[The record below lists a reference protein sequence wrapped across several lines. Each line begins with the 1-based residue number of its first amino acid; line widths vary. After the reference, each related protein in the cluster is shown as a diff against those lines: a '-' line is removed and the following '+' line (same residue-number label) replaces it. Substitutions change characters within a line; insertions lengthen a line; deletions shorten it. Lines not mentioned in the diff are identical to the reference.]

1 VVLESRL
8 FKDGGAIF
16 GAGESSFSDQR
27 DIKKLGTFVI
37 QFPRAET
44 LVTVQVNAL
53 ATLGSTLASRI
64 GPTPVLVISD
74 ETVAPLYADPALAA
88 LRGSGFRAEL
98 AVVPPGDASKSLARA
113 AQLYD
118 RLAQF
123 GVARDGL
130 VLALGGGMVSD
141 LAGFVA
147 ATWMRGIA
155 FAICPTTL
163 EAAIDASIGGKT
175 AVNHSAGKNLIGAFH
190 QPTLVHIDP
199 RCLRTLEPRDWV
211 AGMAESIK
219 HAAIADEPFLTWHE
233 QYRDAIL
240 AREPELLV
248 ELIERNV
255 RIKADVV
262 SRDEREQT
270 DIRAALNFGH
280 TIGHAIEAAR
290 GYELRHGECVALGM
304 VAACRIGVSLGLLDA
319 ASGERVIRA
328 IESFGLPIR
337 LADAPR
343 TDELLSY
350 MARDKKIAAGRIRFT
365 LLDGL
370 GKTVLR
376 DDVPERVVLDA
387 CESLIVE

>member
-1 VVLESRL
+1 MGDSE
-8 FKDGGAIF
+8 
-16 GAGESSFSDQR
+16 
-27 DIKKLGTFVI
+27 LGSFVI

-44 LVTVQVNAL
+44 LVTVEIDAL
-53 ATLGSTLASRI
+53 ATLGGTLAEQI
-64 GPTPVLVISD
+64 QPTKVLLVSD
-74 ETVAPLYADPALAA
+74 ETVAPLYADSALAGLHA
-88 LRGSGFRAEL
+88 SGFDVEL
-98 AVVPPGDASKSLARA
+98 AAVPAGDASKSLVQA

-118 RLAQF
+118 RLGHFQ
-123 GVARDGL
+123 VARDGL

-163 EAAIDASIGGKT
+163 EAAVDASIGGKT
-175 AVNHSAGKNLIGAFH
+175 AVNHGAGKNLIGAFH
-190 QPTLVHIDP
+190 QPTMVHIDP
-199 RCLRTLEPRDWV
+199 LCLRTLGPRDLV

-219 HAAIADEPFLTWHE
+219 HAAIADESFLAWHE
-233 QYRDAIL
+233 QHSDAIL
-240 AREPELLV
+240 GREPEVLV

-270 DIRAALNFGH
+270 SIRAALNFGH

-290 GYELRHGECVALGM
+290 GYDLRHGECVALGM
-304 VAACRIGVSLGLLDA
+304 VAACRIGVALGLLDA
-319 ASGERVIRA
+319 ASGERVICA
-328 IESFGLPIR
+328 IDAFGLPVR
-337 LADAPR
+337 LANAPPQ
-343 TDELLSY
+343 DELWSY
-350 MARDKKIAAGRIRFT
+350 MARDKKIAAGRVRFT

-387 CESLIVE
+387 YESLIVKS